1 MRPSSI
7 THSILVRLYQRNG
20 HRADAADAVDQ
31 LYVHHGLERPSG
43 SSEREGRGNRGGSGK
58 NGKRNDRKG
67 NGRGGGGKGSFAEGK
82 GEDNHRRWQDGGH
95 KGEQNH
101 RQVPRQAGMLHH

>member
-43 SSEREGRGNRGGSGK
+43 SSERGGRGNRGGSGG
-58 NGKRNDRKG
+58 GKGGKKNDRKG
-67 NGRGGGGKGSFAEGK
+67 DGRSGGGKSAFAEDQGD
-82 GEDNHRRWQDGGH
+82 DNQGRWQ
-95 KGEQNH
+95 GEGRWKERW
-101 RQVPRQAGMLHH
+101 RQECFR